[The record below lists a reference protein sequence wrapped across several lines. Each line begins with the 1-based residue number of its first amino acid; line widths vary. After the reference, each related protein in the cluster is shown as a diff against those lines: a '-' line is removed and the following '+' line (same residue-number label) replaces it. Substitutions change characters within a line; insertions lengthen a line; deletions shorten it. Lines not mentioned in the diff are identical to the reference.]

1 MKFGML
7 VNTQAPPDGAGI
19 ADLYEEI
26 LAEAALAEA
35 VGFSSVLVPEH
46 HLMPDGYLPQPL
58 VLLAAIAARTTS
70 IRIGTGIMH
79 LPERDPIHVAEEVAV
94 LDNISRGRV
103 SLGVGLNLV
112 EADFKLF
119 GIPMKGATR
128 RFEEQL
134 EILQGVW
141 TQQGYSH
148 TGEYYHYD
156 DITVTPRVVQQPH
169 PPIWIGAM
177 AEPSLQR
184 AGRLGLGWVTD
195 PLHNMDVMAAWADI
209 FRTAAHEAGTSA
221 GPIILKRDAWVSRS
235 QRELDETWWPTL
247 RAHHLFYKDLGFF
260 SSGRFN
266 SDWEPWIAQL
276 DDEEWTYDRIVPD
289 RLVAGSPQQ
298 VVDQIHEFTERV
310 RCDELIFSIR
320 HATGPDHQATME
332 CIELFGSEV
341 FPHFA

>member
-7 VNTQAPPDGAGI
+7 VNTQAPPDGSRI
-19 ADLYEEI
+19 PDLYEEI
-26 LAEAALAEA
+26 LAEVVLAEE
-35 VGFSSVLVPEH
+35 VGFESVLVPEH
-46 HLMPDGYLPQPL
+46 HLMADGYLPQPL
-58 VLLAAIAARTTS
+58 IMLAAIAARTSS
-70 IRIGTGIMH
+70 IRLGTGIMH

-94 LDNISRGRV
+94 LDNLSRGRV

-141 TQQGYSH
+141 TQHGYSH
-148 TGEYYHYD
+148 VGEYYRYD
-156 DITVTPRVVQQPH
+156 DITVTPRVVQKPH

-177 AEPSLQR
+177 AERSLQR

-195 PLHNMDVMAAWADI
+195 PLHNMDVMVAWADI
-209 FRTAAHEAGTSA
+209 FRTAAHDVAMSP
-221 GPIILKRDAWVSRS
+221 GPIVLKRDAWVSHS
-235 QRELDETWWPTL
+235 QRQLDDVWWPTL
-247 RAHHLFYKDLGFF
+247 RAHHLFYKNLGFF

-266 SDWEPWIAQL
+266 SDWEPWIAEL
-276 DDEEWTYDRIVPD
+276 GDEDWTYDRIVPD

-298 VVDQIHEFTERV
+298 VVEQIHDFSERV
-310 RCDELIFSIR
+310 QCDELIFSIR
-320 HATGPDHQATME
+320 HATGPDHRATME
-332 CIELFGSEV
+332 CIELFGAEV